1 MSDKQ
6 KSGRQSDFFDV
17 CGRCAIVCCK
27 DARPPS
33 SPKRRKLIENY
44 LKTHRLKDV
53 EAPYFDES
61 HGYAHPREDSNG
73 CCIFYDRGTRRCRI
87 HSVKPET
94 CVAGPITFDINPKTR
109 KLEYYLKTEK
119 ICPLAGKMHR
129 TDAAAV
135 LKRHMKSAKR
145 EIRRVVSDLEPEALR
160 TILRIEEPETF
171 KVDEEEL
178 EGEVLRKLFS
188 QE

>member
-6 KSGRQSDFFDV
+6 KSERQSDFFDV
-17 CGRCAIVCCK
+17 CGRCVIVCCK

-33 SPKRRKLIENY
+33 SPRRRKRIEDY
-44 LKTHRLKDV
+44 LKTHRLRDV
-53 EAPYFDES
+53 EPPYFDDS
-61 HGYAHPREDSNG
+61 HGYHHPRETAEG
-73 CCIFYDRGTRRCRI
+73 YCIFYDQATRRCRI
-87 HSVKPET
+87 HTIKPET
-94 CVAGPITFDINPKTR
+94 CVAGPITFDINPKTQ

-135 LKRHMKSAKR
+135 LKKHMKSAKR

-160 TILRIEEPETF
+160 TILKIEEPDTF
-171 KVDEEEL
+171 KVEEEKL
-178 EGEVLRKLFS
+178 EEEVLKKLFA